1 MFAGLNYIALAVLL
15 ILCGGR
21 DGHLRY
27 DISFDALLG
36 AAVVISQV
44 ILHIFIGGSTHP
56 SGQARNKV
64 RNNSITRGYYA
75 ATMPLRLA
83 S

>member
-1 MFAGLNYIALAVLL
+1 MFAEFVYFALAVFL
-15 ILCGGR
+15 ILCGSR

-27 DISFDALLG
+27 DISFDTLLG
-36 AAVVISQV
+36 AALMILQV

>member
-1 MFAGLNYIALAVLL
+1 MFAEFMYFALAVLL
-15 ILCGGR
+15 ILCGSR

-27 DISFDALLG
+27 QICFDAFLG
-36 AAVVISQV
+36 AAVVILQV
-44 ILHIFIGGSTHP
+44 ILHLFIGGSTHP

-64 RNNSITRGYYA
+64 RNNSITRGDYA
-75 ATMPLRLA
+75 VTMPLRLA